1 LKAGDSPGSWIA
13 VAFKLLQPTP
23 FQDADRVAT
32 LPAFARVH
40 GLRTMSDLN
49 KLGSFTYGGPPENQ
63 TRYQGIVEMRQA
75 HGLDNVFV
83 PYPVG
88 DQYQP
93 LNRHR
98 VDTIAIFTT
107 DGQLL
112 ARHYAIQRPAFRRI
126 GAASGTFLLP
136 LGITHF
142 GIGPS
147 VLVGAPC
154 ARLAICDLHL
164 GA

>member
-1 LKAGDSPGSWIA
+1 M
-13 VAFKLLQPTP
+13 AFKLLQPTP

-40 GLRTMSDLN
+40 GLRTMSIEQAG
-49 KLGSFTYGGPPENQ
+49 LGQYGARPRRS
-63 TRYQGIVEMRQA
+63 RYQGIVEMRQA
-75 HGLDNVFV
+75 HGWTTPFV

-107 DGQLL
+107 DGQLWH
-112 ARHYAIQRPAFRRI
+112 ATTRSSDPRS
-126 GAASGTFLLP
+126 AASGP
-136 LGITHF
+136 PAV
-142 GIGPS
+142 PS
-147 VLVGAPC
+147 CFRSASPTSALAQACWSGRPC
-154 ARLAICDLHL
+154 AFGYL
-164 GA
+164 

>member
-32 LPAFARVH
+32 LAAFARVH
-40 GLRTMSDLN
+40 GLRTMSDLK
-49 KLGSFTYGGPPENQ
+49 KLGSFTYGGPRENQ
-63 TRYQGIVEMRQA
+63 PRYQGIVEMRQA
-75 HGLDNVFV
+75 HGLDDAKFV

-93 LNRHR
+93 LNRNR
-98 VDTIAIFTT
+98 LDTIAIFTT

-112 ARHYAIQRPAFRRI
+112 ARH
-126 GAASGTFLLP
+126 
-136 LGITHF
+136 
-142 GIGPS
+142 
-147 VLVGAPC
+147 
-154 ARLAICDLHL
+154 
-164 GA
+164 